1 MFARA
6 ISLGIDV
13 ERVLPCLCRRALLEE
28 EDVVVLE
35 TRDQGVRCREL
46 GGHRG
51 QGELVVWRMRYLCP
65 DPLEEGL
72 VKCRFLKQNL
82 QDGRYVEVEQI

>member
-1 MFARA
+1 MLARA
-6 ISLGIDV
+6 VGLGVDV

-35 TRDQGVRCREL
+35 TRNQGVRCREL

-51 QGELVVWRMRYLCP
+51 QGKLVIWRVRYLYP

-72 VKCRFLKQNL
+72 VDCGFLKQHL
-82 QDGRYVEVEQI
+82 